1 MKDLI
6 TVATYTMKDML
17 KRKSFLISMAIILIM
32 IIVGFNVPSIIKK
45 LQGDD
50 KGFDEKVLFVDAENI
65 FENTLDGLNNL
76 ELGYQFEVE
85 NKMMTTEQ
93 IKEKLEKD
101 EINSAIV
108 IHKQENQIELEYVVE
123 NLSAFQ
129 TEPTRLVDVL
139 SKMYT
144 NIQVGKLNLSQE
156 EIMQMNPVFE
166 MSVTQ
171 TSENTASGNITAIM
185 LLSLVL
191 FYAIYFCA
199 YQVSTSIVTEKTSKI
214 IETLVT
220 TTTPKTIVLGKT
232 IGIGIVGLIQISL
245 MILTSIISAKLFL
258 EEGMLESVLD
268 LSNITPMLAILTLV
282 YFLLGYA
289 IYALLYALTGS
300 TVSKPE
306 DVQSANGPVAI
317 LAVVGFYL
325 AYFSMMNPG
334 SEINVF
340 SSIFPL
346 SSAFSMPFR
355 VMMGTAT
362 TSQILLSIAVLVISI
377 LVIAKISIQIYS
389 SAVFHSGS
397 KMNIKE
403 MLKAYKNKNH

>member
-32 IIVGFNVPSIIKK
+32 IIVGFNVPNIIKK

-50 KGFDEKVLFVDAENI
+50 KGFDEKVLLVDAENI

-258 EEGMLESVLD
+258 EEGILESVLD
-268 LSNITPMLAILTLV
+268 LSNITPMLAILTIV

-289 IYALLYALTGS
+289 LYALLYALTGS

>member
-50 KGFDEKVLFVDAENI
+50 KGFDEKVLLVDAENI

-85 NKMMTTEQ
+85 QEAMTIDQ

-156 EIMQMNPVFE
+156 QIMQMNPVFE